1 MKKVL
6 ILGSTGSIGQST
18 LEVIKANNKD
28 FSISGLVAKS
38 NKKLLLEQAN
48 KFNVKKICLIN
59 NDSKN
64 DIFVSESEIED
75 LIFSDQV
82 VIVVAAISGI
92 AGLKTILSSI
102 KAGKRILI
110 ANKEPLVAAGQILMK
125 EAKKSNSEIIP
136 IDSEHCAIHQC
147 LKNIEREDLNR
158 IIITCSGGPFLGKK
172 ITNFNKVSVED
183 ALNHPVW
190 KMGTKNLIDSASLM
204 NKALEIIEAKW
215 LFDLKSEQI
224 DVIIH
229 PQSIIHSMVE
239 TKDNSILSV
248 MSEPDMKICIAY
260 GLGFPRKIKSLS
272 KPLSLIENNLLE
284 FINIDQIDFPS
295 IKFARD
301 ALTSGGLMPA
311 VLNAANEIAVEKFI
325 NNEIKF
331 DLIFDTIKHVMEKFD
346 KENSKI
352 DPSLEQ
358 ILEAN
363 EKARSFSLNY
373 ICLLYTS
380 DAADE

>member
-1 MKKVL
+1 M
-6 ILGSTGSIGQST
+6 
-18 LEVIKANNKD
+18 N
-28 FSISGLVAKS
+28 
-38 NKKLLLEQAN
+38 
-48 KFNVKKICLIN
+48 
-59 NDSKN
+59 
-64 DIFVSESEIED
+64 
-75 LIFSDQV
+75 
-82 VIVVAAISGI
+82 
-92 AGLKTILSSI
+92 LK
-102 KAGKRILI
+102 
-110 ANKEPLVAAGQILMK
+110 E
-125 EAKKSNSEIIP
+125 
-136 IDSEHCAIHQC
+136 
-147 LKNIEREDLNR
+147 
-158 IIITCSGGPFLGKK
+158 
-172 ITNFNKVSVED
+172 VSVED

-190 KMGTKNLIDSASLM
+190 KMGAKNLIDSASLM

-272 KPLSLIENNLLE
+272 KPLSFFENNLLE

-301 ALTSGGLMPA
+301 ALISGGLVPA
-311 VLNAANEIAVEKFI
+311 ALNAANEIAVEKFI

-346 KENSKI
+346 KNNPKI
-352 DPSLEQ
+352 QPTLEQ
-358 ILEAN
+358 ILTAD
-363 EKARSFSLNY
+363 EKARSFSLDY
-373 ICLLYTS
+373 IKKPNELSFLYIRLLTLISVITAIHEAGHYS
-380 DAADE
+380 IARFF

>member
-6 ILGSTGSIGQST
+6 ILGSTGSIGRST

-82 VIVVAAISGI
+82 DIVVAAISGI

-102 KAGKRILI
+102 KAGKRVLI

-172 ITNFNKVSVED
+172 ITNFDKVSVED

-363 EKARSFSLNY
+363 EKARLFSLNY
-373 ICLLYTS
+373 IKKI
-380 DAADE
+380 

>member
-38 NKKLLLEQAN
+38 NKKLLLEQAS

-75 LIFSDQV
+75 FIFSDQV
-82 VIVVAAISGI
+82 DIVVAAISGI

-125 EAKKSNSEIIP
+125 EAKKSNSELIP

-172 ITNFNKVSVED
+172 ITNFDKVSVED

-272 KPLSLIENNLLE
+272 KPLSLIENNFLE

-363 EKARSFSLNY
+363 EKARLFSLNY
-373 ICLLYTS
+373 IKKI
-380 DAADE
+380 

>member
-18 LEVIKANNKD
+18 LEVIEANKED
-28 FSISGLVAKS
+28 FSLAGLVAKS
-38 NKKLLLEQAN
+38 NEKLLLEQAN
-48 KFNVKKICLIN
+48 KYKVNNICLIN
-59 NDSKN
+59 KKSKN
-64 DIFVSESEIED
+64 DVFISESEIEN

-82 VIVVAAISGI
+82 DIVVAAISGI

-102 KAGKRILI
+102 QAGKRVLI
-110 ANKEPLVAAGQILMK
+110 ANKEPLVAAGQILME
-125 EAKKSNSEIIP
+125 EAKKSNAEIIP

-147 LKNIEREDLNR
+147 LKNIEKEDLNR

-172 ITNFNKVSVED
+172 NMNLKEVSVED
-183 ALNHPVW
+183 AFNHPVW
-190 KMGTKNLIDSASLM
+190 KMGSKNLIDSASLM

-215 LFDLKSEQI
+215 LFDLKNEQI

-272 KPLSLIENNLLE
+272 KPLSFFKNNLLE

-301 ALTSGGLMPA
+301 ALISGGLVPA
-311 VLNAANEIAVEKFI
+311 ALNAANEIAVEKFI

-346 KENSKI
+346 KNNPKI
-352 DPSLEQ
+352 QPTLEQ
-358 ILEAN
+358 ILAADE
-363 EKARSFSLNY
+363 EARSFSLDY
-373 ICLLYTS
+373 IKKIQ
-380 DAADE
+380 

>member
-6 ILGSTGSIGQST
+6 ILGSTGSIGKST
-18 LEVIKANNKD
+18 LEVIEANNED
-28 FSISGLVAKS
+28 FSLVGLVAKS
-38 NKKLLLEQAN
+38 NEKLLLEQAN
-48 KFNVKKICLIN
+48 KYKVNNICLIN
-59 NDSKN
+59 KKSKN
-64 DIFVSESEIED
+64 DIFISEFEVED

-82 VIVVAAISGI
+82 DIVVAAISGI

-102 KAGKRILI
+102 QAGKRVLI
-110 ANKEPLVAAGQILMK
+110 ANKEPLVAAGQILME
-125 EAKKSNSEIIP
+125 EAKQSNSEIIP

-147 LKNIEREDLNR
+147 LKNIEKEDLNR

-172 ITNFNKVSVED
+172 NMNLKEVSVED

-190 KMGTKNLIDSASLM
+190 KMGSKNLIDSASLM

-215 LFDLKSEQI
+215 LFDLKNEQI

-272 KPLSLIENNLLE
+272 KPLNFFENNLLE

-311 VLNAANEIAVEKFI
+311 ALNAANEIAVEKFI

-346 KENSKI
+346 KDNPKI
-352 DPSLEQ
+352 QPTLEQ
-358 ILEAN
+358 IL
-363 EKARSFSLNY
+363 
-373 ICLLYTS
+373 
-380 DAADE
+380 AADEEARLFSLDYIKKIQ

>member
-1 MKKVL
+1 LKKVL

-28 FSISGLVAKS
+28 FLISGLVAKS

-82 VIVVAAISGI
+82 DIVVAAISGI

-147 LKNIEREDLNR
+147 LKNIEKEDLNR

-224 DVIIH
+224 EVIIH

-239 TKDNSILSV
+239 TKDNCILSV

-260 GLGFPRKIKSLS
+260 GLGYPRKIKSLS

-311 VLNAANEIAVEKFI
+311 ALNAANEIAVEKFI

-346 KENSKI
+346 KENSEI
-352 DPSLEQ
+352 NPSLEQ
-358 ILEAN
+358 ILEADK
-363 EKARSFSLNY
+363 KARLFSLNY
-373 ICLLYTS
+373 IKKI
-380 DAADE
+380 

>member
-82 VIVVAAISGI
+82 DIVVAAISGI

-172 ITNFNKVSVED
+172 ITNFNEVSVED

-301 ALTSGGLMPA
+301 ALTSGGIMPS

-363 EKARSFSLNY
+363 EKARLFSLNY
-373 ICLLYTS
+373 IKKI
-380 DAADE
+380 

>member
-82 VIVVAAISGI
+82 DIVVAAISGI

-125 EAKKSNSEIIP
+125 EAKKSNSELIP

-172 ITNFNKVSVED
+172 ITNFDKVSVED

-311 VLNAANEIAVEKFI
+311 ALNAANEIAVEKFI

-346 KENSKI
+346 KENSEI
-352 DPSLEQ
+352 NPSLEQ
-358 ILEAN
+358 ILEADK
-363 EKARSFSLNY
+363 KARLFSLNY
-373 ICLLYTS
+373 IKKI
-380 DAADE
+380 

>member
-6 ILGSTGSIGQST
+6 ILGSTGSIGRST
-18 LEVIKANNKD
+18 LEVIEANNED
-28 FSISGLVAKS
+28 FSLAGLVAKS
-38 NKKLLLEQAN
+38 NEKLLLEQAN
-48 KFNVKKICLIN
+48 KYKVNNICLIN
-59 NDSKN
+59 KKSKN
-64 DIFVSESEIED
+64 DIFISESEVED

-82 VIVVAAISGI
+82 DIVVAAISGI

-102 KAGKRILI
+102 QAGKRVLI
-110 ANKEPLVAAGQILMK
+110 ANKEPLVAAGQILME
-125 EAKKSNSEIIP
+125 EAEQSNSEIIP

-147 LKNIEREDLNR
+147 LKNIEKEDLKR
-158 IIITCSGGPFLGKK
+158 IIITCSGGPLLGKK
-172 ITNFNKVSVED
+172 ITNLNEVSVED

-239 TKDNSILSV
+239 TKDNSIISV

-272 KPLSLIENNLLE
+272 KPLSFFENNLLE

-301 ALTSGGLMPA
+301 ALISGGLMPTA
-311 VLNAANEIAVEKFI
+311 LNAANEIAVEKFI

-346 KENSKI
+346 KKNSKI
-352 DPSLEQ
+352 QPNLEQ
-358 ILEAN
+358 ILAAD
-363 EKARSFSLNY
+363 EKARLFSLDY
-373 ICLLYTS
+373 IKKTQ
-380 DAADE
+380 

>member
-64 DIFVSESEIED
+64 DIFISESEIED

-82 VIVVAAISGI
+82 DIVVAAISGI

-311 VLNAANEIAVEKFI
+311 ALNAANEIAVEKFI

-363 EKARSFSLNY
+363 EKARLFSLNY
-373 ICLLYTS
+373 IKKI
-380 DAADE
+380 

>member
-82 VIVVAAISGI
+82 DIVVAAISGI

-125 EAKKSNSEIIP
+125 EAKKSNSELIP

-158 IIITCSGGPFLGKK
+158 IILTCSGGPFLGKK
-172 ITNFNKVSVED
+172 ITNFDKVSVED

-363 EKARSFSLNY
+363 EKARLYSLNY
-373 ICLLYTS
+373 IKKI
-380 DAADE
+380 

>member
-18 LEVIKANNKD
+18 LEVIRANNKD

-82 VIVVAAISGI
+82 DIVVAAISGI

-363 EKARSFSLNY
+363 EKARLFSLNY
-373 ICLLYTS
+373 IKKI
-380 DAADE
+380 